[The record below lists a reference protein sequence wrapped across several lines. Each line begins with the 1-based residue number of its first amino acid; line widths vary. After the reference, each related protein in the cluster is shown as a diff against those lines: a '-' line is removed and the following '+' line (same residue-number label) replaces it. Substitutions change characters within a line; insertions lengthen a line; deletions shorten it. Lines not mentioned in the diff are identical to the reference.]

1 MKLLFCGFQHGHI
14 LGLYEKAK
22 VNNDVEIVACIE
34 SDEKRKAAL
43 ADKVVFDA
51 NDYDF
56 WLTQD
61 VDIVAVGGKYGER
74 GQMVIKA
81 LEAGKHVIAD
91 KPICTSLKELKK
103 IEKLARAKNL
113 KVACMFDLRYTAS
126 TLTAKRLLD
135 RKELGEVCN
144 ISFTGQHCIDYAHR
158 PSWYFEKGMHGGTL
172 NDLAIHGLDLVEF
185 MTGLTIDK
193 VQAARCWN
201 RYATRHPKFK
211 DCAMF
216 LAKLSNGGGLVA
228 DVSYSAPSQV
238 FSMPTYWDFKI
249 WCERGLITFAATQN
263 KVTMYAEGSPAPI
276 VLEETH
282 ACGDWLADLIL
293 EIRSGNNAFTES
305 VFRSSRQA
313 LKLQK
318 ASKTL

>member
-22 VNNDVEIVACIE
+22 TNESVEIVACLE
-34 SDEKRKAAL
+34 ADEKRKAVL
-43 ADKVVFDA
+43 ADKIPFDS

-91 KPICTSLKELKK
+91 KPICTSLKELKV
-103 IEKLARAKNL
+103 IEKLAREKGL

-126 TLTAKRLLD
+126 TLTAKRLLE

-144 ISFTGQHCIDYAHR
+144 ISFTGQHCIDYANR

-172 NDLAIHGLDLVEF
+172 NDLSIHGLDLVEF
-185 MTGLTIDK
+185 MTGLTIKK
-193 VQAARCWN
+193 VHAARCWN
-201 RYATRHPKFK
+201 RYATRNPEFK

-216 LAKLSNGGGLVA
+216 LAQLSNGGGLVA

-249 WCERGLITFAATQN
+249 WCERGLLTFAATQN
-263 KVTMYAEGSPAPI
+263 KVTMYAEGTPEPI
-276 VLEETH
+276 VLEETP
-282 ACGDWLADLIL
+282 ACGDWLSDLIL

-305 VFRSSRQA
+305 VLRSSRQA

-318 ASKTL
+318 ASK